1 MSEEKEIIKIEYNRN
16 PFIPKGRLNRKYYF
30 IYMMLFDIM
39 TRIAGY
45 DLSKGDS
52 LSAIIIAFMTTIL
65 TLFVV
70 RNRLYDITLSN
81 RKAWLLG
88 ILFCLISIVLSSIN
102 PQFMWL
108 LLPFGLL
115 ILCINSKGV
124 NSER

>member
-30 IYMMLFDIM
+30 IYMMLFNIM
-39 TRIAGY
+39 ARIADY
-45 DLSKGDS
+45 DLTKGDN
-52 LSAIIIAFMTTIL
+52 LSAIIIAFIAFIL

-70 RNRLYDITLSN
+70 RNRIYDITLSN

-88 ILFCLISIVLSSIN
+88 TLFCLITVILTSIN
-102 PQFMWL
+102 PQFIYLM
-108 LLPFGLL
+108 LPFGLL